1 MNDVNNN
8 LKCPNCKAS
17 INVEELVFDTISKKL
32 KAESEKKARDE
43 ITAENKKGNQEAIN
57 LAVANA
63 LENKDKE
70 TKQVS
75 LELAELRKAKL
86 LFDSEKTKAQN
97 QAREEAFQEY
107 QAMSKEDN
115 NQISKLQK
123 QVLSKT
129 LENQKQENILKD
141 IETNRNEEVKLAAEV
156 EKQKEKTRLES
167 IHALDLQSRDNRIAA
182 LEKAISEADRKKS
195 QQSVQAQGE
204 IAEIH
209 IERQLKEEFPQDQI
223 AEVKKG
229 QNGADTMHYVMS
241 KNGKKAGL
249 IYIET
254 KNTETFQTG
263 WVQKLKSDM
272 IDKKAHIGI
281 LVTKTMPQYND
292 QCHFKDGIW
301 ICTFHEFLSVVKAL
315 RYHVIESLRLLAVK
329 EMTSEKS
336 KEIFN
341 YITGLEFN
349 SAMEKMLTPIMN
361 QKIMFESEKRAIRKA
376 WAAREKFIDQS
387 LEGADLIW
395 GSLRALAGPSMP
407 GLAIMEEVENLNDFE
422 DNLIDINKRD
432 DAK

>member
-32 KAESEKKARDE
+32 RAESEKKVRDE
-43 ITAENKKGNQEAIN
+43 ILAENKKDNQKAID

-70 TKQVS
+70 TEKDS
-75 LELAELRKAKL
+75 LELVELRKAKL
-86 LFDSEKTKAQN
+86 LFDSEKIKAQN
-97 QAREEAFQEY
+97 IAREEAF
-107 QAMSKEDN
+107 KEFEATN
-115 NQISKLQK
+115 GEENKERSELKK
-123 QVLSKT
+123 QVLSNKLEKQK
-129 LENQKQENILKD
+129 LENTIKD
-141 IETNRNEEVKLAAEV
+141 LETNKNEEIKLAAEV
-156 EKQKEKTRLES
+156 ERQKEKEKQES
-167 IHALDLQSRDNRIAA
+167 KRKIEKQADQNRIAA
-182 LEKAISEADRKKS
+182 LEKAITEAERKKS

-209 IERQLKEEFPQDQI
+209 IERQLKEEFPQDQV

-241 KNGKKAGL
+241 QNGKKAGL

-254 KNTETFQTG
+254 KNTENFQTG
-263 WVQKLKSDM
+263 WIQKLKSDM

-301 ICTFHEFLSVVKAL
+301 ICTFHEFLSLVKAL
-315 RYHVIESLRLLAVK
+315 RYSLIERLRLLAVK

-336 KEIFN
+336 NELFN

-376 WAAREKFIDQS
+376 WAAREKFIEQS

-395 GSLRALAGPSMP
+395 GSLRALAGQSMP
-407 GLAIMEEVENLNDFE
+407 SLAIMEEVENLNDFE
-422 DNLIDINKRD
+422 NNLIDINKRD
-432 DAK
+432 DA

>member
-17 INVEELVFDTISKKL
+17 INVEELVFDTISKKIR
-32 KAESEKKARDE
+32 ADSEKKARDE
-43 ITAENKKGNQEAIN
+43 ITAENKKGNQEAID

-63 LENKDKE
+63 LKNKDKE
-70 TKQVS
+70 AEKDT
-75 LELAELRKAKL
+75 LELVELRKGKL
-86 LFDSEKTKAQN
+86 LFDSEVTKAQN
-97 QAREEAFQEY
+97 IAREEAFKEY
-107 QAMSKEDN
+107 QAINGEENKER
-115 NQISKLQK
+115 SKLKK
-123 QVLSKT
+123 QVLSNELEKQK
-129 LENQKQENILKD
+129 LENTIKD
-141 IETNRNEEVKLAAEV
+141 LETNKNEEIKLAAEV
-156 EKQKEKTRLES
+156 ERQKEKEKQES
-167 IHALDLQSRDNRIAA
+167 KRKIEKQADQNRIAA
-182 LEKAISEADRKKS
+182 LEKAISEAERKKS

-241 KNGKKAGL
+241 QNGKKAGL

-263 WVQKLKSDM
+263 WIQKLKSDM
-272 IDKKAHIGI
+272 IDKKAYIGI

-292 QCHFKDGIW
+292 QCHLKDGIW
-301 ICTFHEFLSVVKAL
+301 ICTFHEFLGLVKAL
-315 RYHVIESLRLLAVK
+315 RYHLIERLRLLAVK

-336 KEIFN
+336 NELFN

-376 WAAREKFIDQS
+376 WAAREKFIEQS

-395 GSLRALAGPSMP
+395 GSLRALAGQSMP
-407 GLAIMEEVENLNDFE
+407 SLAIMEEVENLNDFE

-432 DAK
+432 DA